1 MNAEKRTIRVISIN
15 LRPIHFFKAKY
26 GKNK

>member
-15 LRPIHFFKAKY
+15 LRHIHFFNAKY